1 MPHPTRQA
9 IARWAVSGL
18 LSVLGILLYLYLER
32 RFGIDPDV
40 MAFFL
45 VLGLGALSMVW
56 GVFRLI
62 VPSPLEPKGYGWVY
76 LCAGFGIIFSGCGVA
91 ILK

>member
-62 VPSPLEPKGYGWVY
+62 VPDRKSTRLNSSHVVISYAVF
-76 LCAGFGIIFSGCGVA
+76 C
-91 ILK
+91 LKKKNV